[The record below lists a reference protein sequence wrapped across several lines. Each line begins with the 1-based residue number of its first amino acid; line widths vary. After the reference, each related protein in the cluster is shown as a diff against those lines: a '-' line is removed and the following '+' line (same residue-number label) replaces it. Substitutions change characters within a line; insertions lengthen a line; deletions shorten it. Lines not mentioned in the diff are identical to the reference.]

1 MFLYQKKH
9 LEISLLL
16 FAIQWVAEQLKCSV
30 FGPAE
35 EQSANLQR
43 VIAANNTQKK
53 IKFSCAILG

>member
-53 IKFSCAILG
+53 K